1 MIATVRVLRVRARD
15 AGQVSRAAGAVVAY
29 LESGQPGAVA
39 SPAGYYAGERAVG
52 RARGCGAVLVGL
64 RGAVSGEA
72 LGRLLRGQHAVTR
85 RPLLP
90 ATGSAGRVSRPAS
103 SGGGQAVSGLSGAGS
118 GRDAAAGVGRGGAEW
133 LTLAQAADVA
143 GVGASY
149 LRRLVGRTA
158 QTMAK
163 EGDQHTAGAVGVD
176 ERGDGRGAQAGRDG
190 VRVAASE
197 AGGHRAGPSPADR
210 LVGERGLDGRWRIRR
225 DELERWCAVRVAPA
239 TVLGVVHARDR
250 LLVVLLAVTGVRIGE
265 ALGLRRETVGNGP
278 ERRSGAS
285 RSARSTM
292 PSSIGTGRSRSTTMF
307 LLRKAFK
314 IVFSNDAAGVRSDE
328 RGALRRAL
336 RRRGRAGRGSLSPI
350 RASPPFEPCR

>member
-1 MIATVRVLRVRARD
+1 VIPGFEYLSDEQIRQVLD
-15 AGQVSRAAGAVVAY
+15 
-29 LESGQPGAVA
+29 
-39 SPAGYYAGERAVG
+39 
-52 RARGCGAVLVGL
+52 
-64 RGAVSGEA
+64 
-72 LGRLLRGQHAVTR
+72 
-85 RPLLP
+85 
-90 ATGSAGRVSRPAS
+90 
-103 SGGGQAVSGLSGAGS
+103 
-118 GRDAAAGVGRGGAEW
+118 
-133 LTLAQAADVA
+133 
-143 GVGASY
+143 
-149 LRRLVGRTA
+149 
-158 QTMAK
+158 
-163 EGDQHTAGAVGVD
+163 
-176 ERGDGRGAQAGRDG
+176 
-190 VRVAASE
+190 
-197 AGGHRAGPSPADR
+197 
-210 LVGERGLDGRWRIRR
+210 
-225 DELERWCAVRVAPA
+225 
-239 TVLGVVHARDR
+239 GVVHARDR